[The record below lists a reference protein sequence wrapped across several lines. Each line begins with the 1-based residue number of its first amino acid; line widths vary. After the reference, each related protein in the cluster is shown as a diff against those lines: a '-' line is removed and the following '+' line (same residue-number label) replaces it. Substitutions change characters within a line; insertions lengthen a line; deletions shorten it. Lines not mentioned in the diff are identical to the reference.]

1 MRLSEAQ
8 VLARSAK
15 PVSATEERRF
25 HNLIERRL
33 TGEPVAYLLG
43 EKEFYGRTFAV
54 DRRVL
59 IPRPETEHVVE
70 CALAQPLPA
79 RPEVLD
85 VGTGSGCLAVTLALE
100 MASARITAVDLSA
113 AALAVAKRNAR
124 RHDVAGRVRL
134 AATDLVRGLELERFD
149 LVVSNPPYVDP
160 ATADALSPEISRH
173 EPRAAIFAEASGR
186 ELLDRLLGHLATL
199 RSGVFVVLEIGFD
212 QADWMRRRLAE
223 SPFAVQEFR
232 LDYAS
237 IPRVVVLRR
246 N

>member
-1 MRLSEAQ
+1 MRLSVRRSHPRLLPRQWSSNPAPFSDCDSRSGLGCTSSVPRTFGLIRRPDKTGSSPNRRLTTARDEASGAVGLRGKGTTTPTINRLLTEERRRLCAAPFRPSTREALLLLGKVLRLSEAQ

-15 PVSATEERRF
+15 PVSATEERCF

-85 VGTGSGCLAVTLALE
+85 VGTGSG
-100 MASARITAVDLSA
+100 
-113 AALAVAKRNAR
+113 
-124 RHDVAGRVRL
+124 
-134 AATDLVRGLELERFD
+134 
-149 LVVSNPPYVDP
+149 
-160 ATADALSPEISRH
+160 
-173 EPRAAIFAEASGR
+173 
-186 ELLDRLLGHLATL
+186 
-199 RSGVFVVLEIGFD
+199 
-212 QADWMRRRLAE
+212 
-223 SPFAVQEFR
+223 
-232 LDYAS
+232 
-237 IPRVVVLRR
+237 
-246 N
+246 